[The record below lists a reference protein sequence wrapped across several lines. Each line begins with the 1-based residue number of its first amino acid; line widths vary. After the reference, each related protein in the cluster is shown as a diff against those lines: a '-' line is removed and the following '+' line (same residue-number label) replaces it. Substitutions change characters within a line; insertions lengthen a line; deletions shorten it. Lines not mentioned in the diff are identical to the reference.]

1 MKTALRILSVLM
13 VAVLLVCA
21 AGCKGGNDG
30 KATTAAQ
37 TTAAVKKAKVV
48 ALNGPTGLAFAKF
61 KEDRGFA
68 YDVTTL
74 NSPDEVA
81 PLIKTGEADFAAMP
95 LNLAANLYNKTNGG
109 VRIIAVS
116 TLGILSIV
124 ENGSGIN
131 SMSDLKGKTLYATG
145 KGATPEYILN
155 YLLRQNGLDPE
166 KDLTIEYLATHG
178 ELATLAIEGKAGIC
192 MLPEPFASKVI
203 SSGKDYRSALNLTSE
218 WGKVNDVDLAQG
230 CVVVRTEY
238 MQQNPGAV
246 EQFLEYYKSAVSYLV
261 GNNAMGASFLLSN
274 GLLDGDLEYVMQVLP
289 LCNIVYI
296 VGEQMKET
304 VKANLQVLF
313 ASDPACVGGKLPD
326 DAIYYV
332 GQ

>member
-1 MKTALRILSVLM
+1 MKISLRILCALM
-13 VAVLLVCA
+13 AAVLLICM
-21 AGCKGGNDG
+21 AGCKGGGDD
-30 KATTAAQ
+30 KTTSPAQ
-37 TTAAVKKAKVV
+37 TTAAATEKAKVI
-48 ALNGPTGLAFAKF
+48 ALNGPTGLAFTRF
-61 KEDRGFA
+61 KEDRSFA

-74 NSPDEVA
+74 NAPDEIA
-81 PLIKTGEADFAAMP
+81 PLITTGEADFAALP

-109 VRIIAVS
+109 VKIIAVS

-124 ENGSGIN
+124 ENGSSIN

-166 KDLTIEYLATHG
+166 RDVTIEYLATHG

-203 SSGKDYRSALNLTSE
+203 SKGKDYRRALSLTSE
-218 WGKVNDVDLAQG
+218 WSKVNDVDLAQG
-230 CVVVRTEY
+230 CIVVRTEY

-246 EQFLEYYKSAVSYLV
+246 EQFLEYYKASVSYLTS
-261 GNNAMGASFLLSN
+261 NNLLGAAYLAAR
-274 GLLDGDLEYVMQVLP
+274 GALESPEFAIQVLP

-296 VGEQMKET
+296 DGEQMKDT
-304 VKANLQVLF
+304 VKSNLQVLF
-313 ASDPACVGGKLPD
+313 DSDPACVGGKLPD
-326 DAIYYV
+326 DTIYYV
-332 GQ
+332 GE